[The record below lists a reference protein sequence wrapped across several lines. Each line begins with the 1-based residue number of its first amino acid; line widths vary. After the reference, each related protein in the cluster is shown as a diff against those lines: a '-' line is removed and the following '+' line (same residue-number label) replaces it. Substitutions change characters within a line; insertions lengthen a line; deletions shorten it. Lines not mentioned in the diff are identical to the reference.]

1 LARQQERLQPTVHW
15 PGEGVRIMNRLARI
29 DRALDEVLV
38 NLGAMV
44 LRLADPAVTRT
55 EAERRAL
62 VRSVR
67 QYSRCADQSGDPRVQ
82 RLRDELQE
90 TVRPKLRLVSSQ

>member
-1 LARQQERLQPTVHW
+1 
-15 PGEGVRIMNRLARI
+15 MDRLARI

-44 LRLADPAVTRT
+44 LRLSDPAVTRT
-55 EAERRAL
+55 DAERRAL
-62 VRSVR
+62 ARSVR
-67 QYSRCADQSGDPRVQ
+67 QYARCADQSGDPRVR

-90 TVRPKLRLVSSQ
+90 TVRPKLRIVATR